1 MLWIIL
7 SIVCAAY
14 FAAVRYVA
22 QAQQLTGIWL
32 VLAVLFLLLFC
43 YRWYRKKHSERIKG
57 YLRLRT
63 FCITTAVLL
72 LFMVGVVAGRILA
85 DIWSS
90 PQEGLPHILLLNQSD
105 IAAETG
111 EEWETRLDEAVRYL
125 KANESTRVIVSGGWD
140 TARGASEAHAMY
152 AYLLEHD
159 ISGNRILW
167 EIRSETTKEN
177 LDLAR
182 SMAGGERQ
190 AVGIVSS
197 DYSMYRTLRIAR
209 NRGYLQAEP
218 IPTPTTPW
226 LYPHRIVQEILQ
238 VLYDKFFGI

>member
-14 FAAVRYVA
+14 FAVVRYVA
-22 QAQQLTGIWL
+22 LGQQLTGIWL
-32 VLAVLFLLLFC
+32 ILSVLFLLMFC
-43 YRWYRKKHSERIKG
+43 YRCYRKKHPEKIKG
-57 YLRLRT
+57 YLRVRT
-63 FCITTAVLL
+63 FFITTAVLL
-72 LFMVGVVAGRILA
+72 VLMVGVVAGRILT
-85 DIWSS
+85 DMWSS
-90 PQEGLPHILLLNQSD
+90 PPDELPHILLLNQSD
-105 IAAETG
+105 IAAETE
-111 EEWETRLDEAVRYL
+111 EEWQARLDEAIRYL

-140 TARGASEAHAMY
+140 ASRGATETYAMY
-152 AYLLEHD
+152 VYLLEND
-159 ISGNRILW
+159 IAGSRVLW

-182 SMAGGERQ
+182 AMAGGERQ

-209 NRGYLQAEP
+209 NRGYIQAEP
-218 IPTPTTPW
+218 IPTPTIPW
-226 LYPHRIVQEILQ
+226 LYPHRVVQEILQ

>member
-1 MLWIIL
+1 MLWIIF
-7 SIVCAAY
+7 SIACAAY
-14 FAAVRYVA
+14 YAAVRYVA

-32 VLAVLFLLLFC
+32 VLAVLFLLLFF
-43 YRWYRKKHSERIKG
+43 YHWYRKKHPEQVKG

-63 FCITTAVLL
+63 FCITTAGLL
-72 LFMVGVVAGRILA
+72 ILLVGVVAGRILA
-85 DIWSS
+85 EMWTS
-90 PQEGLPHILLLNQSD
+90 PQEGLTHILLLDQSD
-105 IAAETG
+105 IAAETQ
-111 EEWETRLDEAVRYL
+111 EEWEARLDEAIRYL

-140 TARGASEAHAMY
+140 TARGASEAHLMY
-152 AYLLEHD
+152 TYLLEHD
-159 ISGNRILW
+159 IAGSRILW
-167 EIRSETTKEN
+167 EIRSQTTKEN

-182 SMAGGERQ
+182 AMAGGERQ

-209 NRGYLQAEP
+209 NRGYIQAEP
-218 IPTPTTPW
+218 IPTSTTYW